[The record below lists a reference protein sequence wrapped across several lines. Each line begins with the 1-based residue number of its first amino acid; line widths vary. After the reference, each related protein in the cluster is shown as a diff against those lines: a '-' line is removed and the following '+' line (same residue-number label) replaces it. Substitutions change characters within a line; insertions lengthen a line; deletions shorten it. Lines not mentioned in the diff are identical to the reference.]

1 MYVCLN
7 SSSCPTKILCTLI
20 ICPMHAKWYTH
31 LILVFNQCNAINDP
45 VTSSLLDPSIHCGT
59 LVANALNVCS
69 SLTVRE
75 ISHSCKTISETVGI
89 TEL

>member
-1 MYVCLN
+1 MYVCLK

-31 LILVFNQCNAINDP
+31 LILIFNQCNVVNDP
-45 VTSSLLDPSIHCGT
+45 VTSSLLDPNIHFGT
-59 LVANALNVCS
+59 LTADALNLCS
-69 SLTVRE
+69 SLRVRE
-75 ISHSCKTISETVGI
+75 ISHSCETISEIMGI